1 MGLNRITAQPLNR
14 PPASKTRSDAWGED
28 LPEDTRWEIYALT
41 KPPTDEER
49 EAGRAWLRD
58 FRRDVLPYLSLHGW
72 VAPSQSAWYRW
83 LGRMRRSERVRLV
96 ASVESSSGT
105 AGDLARAAVD
115 DATAAEAYKGLSVDA
130 AMAGDAKS
138 AALYAQAANAFRDR
152 AQKGEELRLKVR
164 AQETRDAQLKLAR
177 EKFEAAE
184 KRLAAVQEAVKSAKA
199 TGGGLS
205 EETLRKIE
213 EAAGLL

>member
-1 MGLNRITAQPLNR
+1 MA
-14 PPASKTRSDAWGED
+14 KTRTDAWGEN
-28 LPEDTRWEIYALT
+28 LPEETRWEIYALT
-41 KPPTDEER
+41 KPPTEEER

-58 FRRDVLPYLSLHGW
+58 YRRDVLPWLSLQGY

-83 LGRMRRSERVRLV
+83 LGRMRREERVRLV

-152 AQKGEELRLKVR
+152 AQKAAELDLKVR
-164 AQETRDAQLKLAR
+164 AQETRDEQLRLAR

-184 KRLAAVQEAVKSAKA
+184 RRETAAKA
-199 TGGGLS
+199 AITDTRLTDA
-205 EETLRKIE
+205 ERAAKLREIY
-213 EAAGLL
+213 GI

>member
-58 FRRDVLPYLSLHGW
+58 FRRAVLPYLSLQGH

-130 AMAGDAKS
+130 AMSGDAKS

-164 AQETRDAQLKLAR
+164 AQETRDAQLRLAR

-184 KRLAAVQEAVKSAKA
+184 RRENAAKA
-199 TGGGLS
+199 AITDTRLTDA
-205 EETLRKIE
+205 ERAAKLREIY
-213 EAAGLL
+213 GI

>member
-1 MGLNRITAQPLNR
+1 MAFSSPDA
-14 PPASKTRSDAWGED
+14 PADAWGED
-28 LPEDTRWEIYALT
+28 LPEETRWEIYALT

-58 FRRDVLPYLSLHGW
+58 FRRDVLPYLSLHGY

-83 LGRMRRSERVRLV
+83 LGRMRRDERVRLV

-130 AMAGDAKS
+130 AMSGDAKS

-164 AQETRDAQLKLAR
+164 AQETRDAQLRLAR

>member
-1 MGLNRITAQPLNR
+1 MGLNRITAQPLNH
-14 PPASKTRSDAWGED
+14 PSAPKTRADAWGED

-58 FRRDVLPYLSLHGW
+58 FRRDVLPYLSLHGY

-164 AQETRDAQLKLAR
+164 AQETRDAQLRLAR

-184 KRLAAVQEAVKSAKA
+184 RRLAQMAEVADAARGGKVDPAKVA
-199 TGGGLS
+199 DEIDRILG
-205 EETLRKIE
+205 RKK
-213 EAAGLL
+213 